1 MSTIVTAADAAH
13 FLSLVPRLVGYT
25 PTESLVVVP
34 LREGRSLGALRVD
47 LPPDGADLDATASTV
62 VGLVCRV
69 DGVEALIAIVYT
81 AAPVTNVLP
90 GAELVAALGRS
101 ADACGLGVADA
112 FTVAGDGWGSHLEVR
127 LPRGG
132 HPLALLE
139 ALPHAD
145 DQASGTDLP
154 SVAGPEVESVAA
166 ALASLEAALAVI
178 CGIPSTAGTEARI
191 DPSALQAACALD
203 DLPALYEEALRW
215 DAATLDPMHAA
226 VLGWCLSRPS
236 LRDVAIVQW
245 SSDRAR
251 GGWALDAQRRWEEGV
266 EYPADLA
273 EVLWGEGPRPDP
285 ERLSAALELV
295 RQVCARMPADQRAG
309 TFATA
314 GWLSWALGRSTHAG
328 RYAGEALDL
337 DPRHGLAEIVMS
349 FVQSAHL
356 PEWAFAR

>member
-13 FLSLVPRLVGYT
+13 FLSLVPRLVGCT

-34 LREGRSLGALRVD
+34 LREGRTLGALRID
-47 LPPDGADLDATASTV
+47 LPPASADLDATASTV
-62 VGLVCRV
+62 LGLLCRV
-69 DGVEALIAIVYT
+69 DRVEAIIPIVYT
-81 AAPVTNVLP
+81 AAPVKRALP
-90 GAELVAALGRS
+90 GAAFVAALRRS
-101 ADACGLGVADA
+101 ADACGLRVADA
-112 FTVAGDGWGSHLEVR
+112 FTVAGDGWGSHDEAR

-139 ALPHAD
+139 AFPDAG
-145 DQASGTDLP
+145 DQSSGTDLP
-154 SVAGPEVESVAA
+154 EMSRTQVESVAA

-178 CGIPSTAGTEARI
+178 CGIPSTVGAGARI
-191 DPSALQAACALD
+191 DPSALEAACALD
-203 DLPALYEEALRW
+203 DLPGLYEEALRW
-215 DAATLDPMHAA
+215 DAAALDPMHAA

-245 SSDRAR
+245 SSDRER

-295 RQVCARMPADQRAG
+295 RQVCAPMPRDQRAG
-309 TFATA
+309 TYATA
-314 GWLSWALGRSTHAG
+314 GWLSWALGRSTHAA
-328 RYAGEALDL
+328 RYASEALDI

>member
-13 FLSLVPRLVGYT
+13 FLSLVPRLVGCA
-25 PTESLVVVP
+25 PTESLVIVP
-34 LREGRSLGALRVD
+34 LREGRSLGALRID
-47 LPPDGADLDATASTV
+47 LPPERADLDATASTV
-62 VGLVCRV
+62 VGLVCRI
-69 DGVEALIAIVYT
+69 DGVDALIPVVYT
-81 AAPVTNVLP
+81 AAPVGDELP
-90 GAELVAALGRS
+90 GAGLVAALRRS
-101 ADACGLGVADA
+101 ADACGLTVADA
-112 FTVAGDGWGSHLEVR
+112 FTVAGDGWGSHVEAR
-127 LPRGG
+127 RPRGG
-132 HPLALLE
+132 HPLALLD
-139 ALPHAD
+139 AFPSSG
-145 DQASGTDLP
+145 DQASGTELP
-154 SVAGPEVESVAA
+154 TVSRTQVESVAA

-178 CGIPSTAGTEARI
+178 CGIPSTVGGDARI
-191 DPSALQAACALD
+191 DPSALEAACALD

-251 GGWALDAQRRWEEGV
+251 GGWALDAQQRWEEGI

-285 ERLSAALELV
+285 ARLSTALELA
-295 RQVCARMPADQRAG
+295 RQVCTRMPVDQRAG

-328 RYAGEALDL
+328 RYADDALDL
-337 DPRHGLAEIVMS
+337 DPHHGLAEIVTS

-356 PEWAFAR
+356 PGWAFAR